1 LGYEVEVRVVDE
13 KSGLK
18 EAVVK
23 VHGRVAAVIPF
34 RDEESLKRV
43 LEGVKAIRGVVE

>member
-1 LGYEVEVRVVDE
+1 LSYEVEVKVIDE

-23 VHGRVAAVIPF
+23 VCEKVVAVIPF
-34 RDEESLKRV
+34 RDEDSLKRI
-43 LEGVKAIRGVVE
+43 LESVKAIRSR

>member
-13 KSGLK
+13 SGLR

-23 VHGRVAAVIPF
+23 IRGKVVAVIPF
-34 RDEESLKRV
+34 RDEESLKKI
-43 LEGVKAIRGVVE
+43 LEGVKALRN

>member
-1 LGYEVEVRVVDE
+1 LGYEVEVKVIDE

-23 VHGRVAAVIPF
+23 VREKVVAIIPF
-34 RDEESLKRV
+34 RDEDSLERILES
-43 LEGVKAIRGVVE
+43 VKAIRSR

>member
-13 KSGLK
+13 ESGLR
-18 EAVVK
+18 EAVDK
-23 VHGRVAAVIPF
+23 IRGRVVAVIPF

-43 LEGVKAIRGVVE
+43 LDGVKALRD

>member
-1 LGYEVEVRVVDE
+1 MGYEVEVKVIDE

-23 VHGRVAAVIPF
+23 VREKVVAIIPF
-34 RDEESLKRV
+34 RDEDSLERILES
-43 LEGVKAIRGVVE
+43 VKAIRSR

>member
-1 LGYEVEVRVVDE
+1 MGYEVEVKVIDE

-23 VHGRVAAVIPF
+23 VREKVVAIIPF
-34 RDEESLKRV
+34 RDEDSLKRV
-43 LEGVKAIRGVVE
+43 LEGVKAIRSR

>member
-1 LGYEVEVRVVDE
+1 LGYEVEVKVIDE

-23 VHGRVAAVIPF
+23 VREKVVAIIPF
-34 RDEESLKRV
+34 RDEDSLKRV
-43 LEGVKAIRGVVE
+43 LEGVKAIRSR